1 MKKPTIYKDQDYL
14 NELKIV
20 LDNINKDSLSKA
32 INEIQVS
39 FENNSKIF
47 TCGNGGSAM
56 IASHYI
62 TDWVKSVN
70 IYTGKQL
77 QAFCLS
83 DNTGL
88 ITAYAN
94 DVSYEEIF
102 SQLCKSLLSEG
113 DLLILVSGSGNSA
126 NIINAIKE
134 SKKIGARTLAILGY
148 DGGQAIKIAD
158 SYLHVPSFDMQ
169 ICEDFFMIF
178 GHMVMKNLTNGKI
191 IKSLIN

>member
-134 SKKIGARTLAILGY
+134 
-148 DGGQAIKIAD
+148 
-158 SYLHVPSFDMQ
+158 
-169 ICEDFFMIF
+169 
-178 GHMVMKNLTNGKI
+178 
-191 IKSLIN
+191 